1 MTMFSQF
8 FGQYLLN
15 KGLLTTAQLSE
26 CLTLEQSV
34 RVKLGVLA
42 MNAGMLTADQVEEI
56 HELQRS
62 RDKRFG
68 EIAIEKQYLTVEQLD
83 ELLSKQSSK
92 QLNLSQ
98 AIIDQGYLSLA
109 ELERTMANYNQEN
122 KLTLD
127 KDGAQVDSTMLE
139 GILQFAGAGENKAL
153 FLDYTALFMRNIIR
167 FLDEVPIAGTEAV
180 LGEVAPSDWVATQ
193 VIRCQSDM
201 VTGLILKEDCLL
213 EIARRYSQEPLS
225 SVDEL
230 ARDSIAEFV
239 NLVNGI
245 FCVNASDKGVEL
257 DLHFPSVIQGADTAN
272 IKGYRIPLTVRFGTV
287 ELVVGIVS
295 PA

>member
-1 MTMFSQF
+1 MAMFSQF

-26 CLTLEQSV
+26 CLALEQSV

-42 MNAGMLTADQVEEI
+42 MNAGVLTADQVEEI

-68 EIAIEKQYLTVEQLD
+68 EIAIEKEYLTVEQLD
-83 ELLSKQSSK
+83 ELLGKQSSK
-92 QLNLSQ
+92 QLSLSQ
-98 AIIDQGYLSLA
+98 AILDQGYLNLA
-109 ELERTMANYNQEN
+109 ELESAMASYNQEN
-122 KLTLD
+122 KLASD
-127 KDGAQVDSTMLE
+127 KDGAQVDSAMLE
-139 GILQFAGAGENKAL
+139 GILQFAGAGEDKAL
-153 FLDYTALFMRNIIR
+153 FLNYTALFMRNMIR
-167 FLDEVPIAGTEAV
+167 FLDEVPIAGAETV

-193 VIRCQSDM
+193 VISCKSDM
-201 VTGLILKEDCLL
+201 ITGLILKEDSLL

-225 SVDEL
+225 TVDEL
-230 ARDSIAEFV
+230 AQDSIAEFL

-245 FCVNASDKGVEL
+245 FCVNASDQGVDL

-272 IKGYRIPLTVRFGTV
+272 VKGYRIPLTLRFGIV
-287 ELVVGIVS
+287 DLMIGIVS